1 MIKMIEYESYY
12 FKDDRKHKGP
22 LMSGCSIPKDADG
35 VCRNIR
41 FVKCDFH
48 PCCADIKFEGCEFV
62 DCDGDDYLN
71 LGGK

>member
-1 MIKMIEYESYY
+1 
-12 FKDDRKHKGP
+12 
-22 LMSGCSIPKDADG
+22 MSGCSIPKDADG